1 METDL
6 QIDIHIEDMVDIE
19 DANIEDI
26 DLERLYEDNLISLLL
41 LHVIYKEIENH
52 QAIIIQRSY
61 RRYRLRKF
69 LNFSAHKH
77 KYKDILDDIFDFSYS
92 PPFHDSC
99 LPLLRHGGFNYRWT
113 HKRFNLN
120 KKELLSL

>member
-6 QIDIHIEDMVDIE
+6 QLDLQIDND
-19 DANIEDI
+19 DI
-26 DLERLYEDNLISLLL
+26 DDLELLYEENLISLLL

-52 QAIIIQRSY
+52 QAVIIQRSF
-61 RRYRLRKF
+61 RRYRLQKI
-69 LNFSAHKH
+69 LYLSAHKH

-99 LPLLRHGGFNYRWT
+99 LPLLRHGGFNYRWAHT
-113 HKRFNLN
+113 IFNLN

>member
-1 METDL
+1 MEIDL
-6 QIDIHIEDMVDIE
+6 QLDIDDI
-19 DANIEDI
+19 DDNDDI
-26 DLERLYEDNLISLLL
+26 DDIDDLERLYEDNLISLLL
-41 LHVIYKEIENH
+41 LHVIYKEIEKH

-92 PPFHDSC
+92 PPFHDSR
-99 LPLLRHGGFNYRWT
+99 LPLLRHGGFNYRWA
-113 HKRFNLN
+113 HAIFNLN
-120 KKELLSL
+120 KK